1 LRSNWKQ
8 KDTIGLKKQQRLLN
22 TEEMSAVL
30 SESNSVATIVA
41 SVEKNIDSGA
51 PLAQLRKSA
60 LAAFQKLGLPIGKN
74 EEYKHTPVT
83 RALEKNFNFGLAN
96 APSVGVHLSDVL
108 IPGVKGNILVFIN
121 GKFSREHSSIIS
133 PSSSIEIQTLQEAVM
148 TKKETVLQHLGKIA
162 DFSTDAFCAWNT
174 ASWNDGLFIQV
185 ADHKVIDEPVVIY
198 HIHDTKGGQII
209 SANRNLVLL
218 GKNSELT
225 VIEKYDSS
233 GSGNGFSSQ
242 VTEATLADNS
252 SLNWFTIQNDKGNR
266 FQFDHK
272 QFQQSR
278 SSRVNTYT
286 FTLDGK
292 VVRNN
297 LQLALDG
304 EGIDS
309 HMYGLYLIGKDTLAD
324 NHTVVDH
331 RQPNSFSNELYKGII
346 DDSAKGVFNGK
357 IYVRPN
363 AQKTNAFQANRN
375 ILLTGKASV
384 NTKPQLEIWADDVKC
399 SHGCT
404 TGQLD
409 EEALFYLRTR
419 GISKETARAMVLYAF
434 AGELLDTVK
443 NTAFRTYL
451 DNLISARLHKNF

>member
-1 LRSNWKQ
+1 
-8 KDTIGLKKQQRLLN
+8 
-22 TEEMSAVL
+22 M
-30 SESNSVATIVA
+30 
-41 SVEKNIDSGA
+41 
-51 PLAQLRKSA
+51 
-60 LAAFQKLGLPIGKN
+60 
-74 EEYKHTPVT
+74 
-83 RALEKNFNFGLAN
+83 
-96 APSVGVHLSDVL
+96 
-108 IPGVKGNILVFIN
+108 FIN
-121 GKFSREHSSIIS
+121 GKFSKEHSTIIS
-133 PSSSIEIQTLQEAVM
+133 PSSAVEILTLQDAMM
-148 TKKETVLQHLGKIA
+148 TKKDIVSNHLGKLA
-162 DFSTDAFCAWNT
+162 DFSSDAYCAWNT
-174 ASWNDGLFIQV
+174 ASFNDGVFIQV
-185 ADHKVIDEPVVIY
+185 PDNKVVDEPVLIY
-198 HIHDTKGGQII
+198 HIHDTRSGQII

-225 VIEKYDSS
+225 IVEKYDSV

-242 VTEATLADNS
+242 VSEAVINENA
-252 SLNWFTIQNDKGNR
+252 SLNWFLIQNDKGNR

-272 QFQQSR
+272 QIQQAR

-292 VVRNN
+292 AVRNN
-297 LQLALDG
+297 LHLGIDG

-309 HMYGLYLIGKDTLAD
+309 HMYGLYLLGKETLAD

-375 ILLTGKASV
+375 ILLTDKASV

-409 EEALFYLRTR
+409 EEALFYLRSR
-419 GISKETARAMVLYAF
+419 GISKDTARAMVLYAF
-434 AGELLDTVK
+434 AGELLETVK
-443 NTAFRTYL
+443 NNAIRQYL
-451 DNLISARLHKNF
+451 DQVVSERLHKNF

>member
-1 LRSNWKQ
+1 
-8 KDTIGLKKQQRLLN
+8 
-22 TEEMSAVL
+22 MSVVL
-30 SESNSVATIVA
+30 SENNLAAAVVA
-41 SVEKNIDSGA
+41 SFEKGLDSSS
-51 PLAQLRKSA
+51 PLFGLRKNA
-60 LAAFQKLGLPIGKN
+60 LAELQKLGFPSGKN
-74 EEYKHTPVT
+74 EEYKHTPLT
-83 RALEKNFNFGLAN
+83 RLLEKNFNLTLPNKPG
-96 APSVGVHLSDVL
+96 VGVHLSEVI
-108 IPGVKGNILVFIN
+108 IPGVKGNVLVFIN
-121 GKFSREHSSIIS
+121 GKFSKEHSTIIS
-133 PSSSIEIQTLQEAVM
+133 PSSAVEILTLQDAMM
-148 TKKETVLQHLGKIA
+148 TKKDIVSNHLGKLA
-162 DFSTDAFCAWNT
+162 DFSSDAYCAWNT
-174 ASWNDGLFIQV
+174 ASFNDGVFIQV
-185 ADHKVIDEPVVIY
+185 PDNKVVDEPVLIY
-198 HIHDTKGGQII
+198 HIHDTRSGQII

-225 VIEKYDSS
+225 IVEKYDSV

-242 VTEATLADNS
+242 VSEAVINENA
-252 SLNWFTIQNDKGNR
+252 SLNWFLIQNDKGNR

-272 QFQQSR
+272 QIQQAR

-292 VVRNN
+292 AVRNN
-297 LQLALDG
+297 LHLGIDG

-309 HMYGLYLIGKDTLAD
+309 HMYGLYLLGKETLAD

-375 ILLTGKASV
+375 ILLTDKASV

-409 EEALFYLRTR
+409 EEALFYLRSR
-419 GISKETARAMVLYAF
+419 GISKDTARAMVLYAF
-434 AGELLDTVK
+434 AGELLETVK
-443 NTAFRTYL
+443 NNAIRQYL
-451 DNLISARLHKNF
+451 DQVVSERLHKNF